1 MIGCPYFTVNKKKKT
16 ESLAEIPIRNG
27 ASSLIPQH
35 TMEAEF
41 TKNLMTWN
49 DSQNKRSMPWKGEK
63 DPYRIWLSEVILQQ
77 TRVEQ
82 GLSYYNKFIHAFPT
96 VKNLADAPEQ
106 EVFKLWEGLG
116 YYTRCKNLHATAKI
130 IVGQYQGTFP
140 NSYQEIVSLKGI
152 GPYTAAAIASF
163 AFNLPFAVVD
173 GNVQRVISRY
183 FGINTPIDSV
193 QGKKL
198 YLEIAE
204 SLLDKE
210 NPALYNQAIMDFGAT
225 ICKPQNP
232 LCTQCIQN
240 KECQAYQHNW
250 VDRLPVKEKSIK
262 KKERWFTYYV
272 VRYKKQVYIRKRSE
286 KDIWANLY
294 EFILKESNGK
304 YEQQDAAQYPTIQS
318 LTGIT
323 NFKIK
328 SISPYYK
335 QQLTHQTI
343 HGQFIIITVNSPLP
357 DLSYQLVPES
367 ELSRFPFPKLINSFL
382 AEIKMP

>member
-1 MIGCPYFTVNKKKKT
+1 MK
-16 ESLAEIPIRNG
+16 
-27 ASSLIPQH
+27 
-35 TMEAEF
+35 AEF
-41 TKNLMTWN
+41 TTNLMHWN
-49 DSQNKRSMPWKGEK
+49 ESQNQRLMPWKGEK
-63 DPYRIWLSEVILQQ
+63 DPYRIWLSEIILQQ

-96 VKNLADAPEQ
+96 VKSLANAPEQ

-130 IVGQYQGTFP
+130 IADQYHGTFP

-183 FGINTPIDSV
+183 FGINTPIDSS

-250 VDRLPVKEKSIK
+250 VNRLPVKEKSIK
-262 KKERWFTYYV
+262 KKERWFTYYI
-272 VRYKKQVYIRKRSE
+272 VRYKKQVYIRKRNE

-294 EFILKESNGK
+294 EFVLKESNGK
-304 YEQQDAAQYPTIQS
+304 YEQQDAVQFPTIQS
-318 LTGIT
+318 LTGT
-323 NFKIK
+323 ANFKIK
-328 SISPYYK
+328 SISPFYK

-343 HGQFIIITVNSPLP
+343 HGQFIIVNVNSPLTNL
-357 DLSYQLVPES
+357 DYQLVPES

-382 AEIKMP
+382 AEM

>member
-1 MIGCPYFTVNKKKKT
+1 MKKKT

-41 TKNLMTWN
+41 TTNLMTWN

-262 KKERWFTYYV
+262 KKERWFTYYI
-272 VRYKKQVYIRKRSE
+272 VRYKKQVYIRKRNE

-304 YEQQDAAQYPTIQS
+304 YEQQDAVQYPTIQS
-318 LTGIT
+318 LTGIA

-343 HGQFIIITVNSPLP
+343 HGQFIIITVNSPLT

-382 AEIKMP
+382 AEM